1 MSALLRLEGTALA
14 TVKNAGGP
22 KWNKLFPVNTTRYR
36 SDFPGGQID
45 FTPEFLSA
53 MITNWSR
60 VGSPGLPV
68 DYAHDEK
75 GVASGWIE
83 GLELREDGLYAA
95 IRWTDPARAAIQAD
109 ELRYLSPTF
118 ATDGDDSA
126 TGFSQGPTLYGA
138 ALLNTPFLQD
148 LPRVAATAFPT
159 HALTTTQKG
168 NTMDLTKLAKAICTA
183 LGLPDGTDNE
193 TMLTTLAKAFAP
205 APAVPAPTGPAAVKT
220 GNPHVGDVPTSQG
233 PADTAPKTPTAP
245 TAADTIGA
253 IGDNEGSPQSPTIKH
268 PVSMGAESH
277 ALRLELANK
286 DAQIRQLSARIGA
299 IETEKFASDVQRL
312 SERLIREG
320 RIISAQ
326 ATTVELMARKAGIA
340 EAEKFFGSMP
350 VVVKLGSVG
359 VDAEPTDEQTVE
371 EKKKQYWAAVDLERS
386 KNGVPLTEATR
397 RVNRAQPDL
406 AAAITLT
413 NKKASAKSVA

>member
-22 KWNKLFPVNTTRYR
+22 KWNKLFPANTTRYR

-45 FTPEFLSA
+45 FTPDFLTA
-53 MITNWSR
+53 MIANWQR

-126 TGFSQGPTLYGA
+126 TGLSQGPTLYGA

-148 LPRVAATAFPT
+148 LPRVAATARPS
-159 HALTTTQKG
+159 HAFTNTTKG
-168 NTMDLTKLAKAICTA
+168 NSMDLTQLAKAICTH

-193 TMLTTLAKAFAP
+193 TMLTSLAKAFAP
-205 APAVPAPTGPAAVKT
+205 APAVAAPAPAGPAAVKT
-220 GNPHVGDVPTSQG
+220 GNPNVGDVPARQG
-233 PADTAPKTPTAP
+233 PVDTTPTPPVPP
-245 TAADTIGA
+245 TSDGGGEK
-253 IGDNEGSPQSPTIKH
+253 GDNNQFA
-268 PVSMGAESH
+268 MGAERQ

-286 DAQIRQLSARIGA
+286 DAQIKQLSARIGA

-326 ATTVELMARKAGIA
+326 ASSVELMARKAGVA

-359 VDAEPTDEQTVE
+359 VDAEPTEEQGVE
-371 EKKKQYWAAVDLERS
+371 AKTKAYWAAVDAERTKHS
-386 KNGVPLTEATR
+386 IPLTEATR
-397 RVNRAQPDL
+397 RVNKAQPDL